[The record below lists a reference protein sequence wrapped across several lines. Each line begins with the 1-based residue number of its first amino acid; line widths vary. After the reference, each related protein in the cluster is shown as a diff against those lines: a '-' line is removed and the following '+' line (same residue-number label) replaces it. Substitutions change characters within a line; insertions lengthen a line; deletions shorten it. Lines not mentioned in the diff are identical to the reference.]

1 MTTQI
6 TQESFEAFLKCPTKS
21 RLYTNGA
28 HGIES
33 EFGEWQR
40 RTQERYNAAA
50 AQQLRS
56 SLQANE
62 WCVADPEIQARL
74 HGLELHR
81 SEVRVERH
89 SYIPIRFVANEKLSA
104 SDRLMLAFDAFAFS
118 RATSKLPAAG
128 KIVHGSRYS
137 TVRVPLA
144 KLLVR
149 VRSVL
154 EKIAS
159 EATKPPSL
167 VVLNRHC
174 TECEFQTQCRQIAR
188 EKDDLSL
195 LPTISDNQR
204 KKFHEKGIFTV
215 TQLSYTFRPRKRSKP

>member
-62 WCVADPEIQARL
+62 WCIGAPPAEQFNQRCYRLIFDYPVADPEIQARL
-74 HGLELHR
+74 HGSLRGPRRASFIYSDPLR
-81 SEVRVERH
+81 CKRKAF
-89 SYIPIRFVANEKLSA
+89 RF
-104 SDRLMLAFDAFAFS
+104 
-118 RATSKLPAAG
+118 
-128 KIVHGSRYS
+128 
-137 TVRVPLA
+137 
-144 KLLVR
+144 
-149 VRSVL
+149 
-154 EKIAS
+154 
-159 EATKPPSL
+159 
-167 VVLNRHC
+167 
-174 TECEFQTQCRQIAR
+174 RQIDAG
-188 EKDDLSL
+188 L
-195 LPTISDNQR
+195 
-204 KKFHEKGIFTV
+204 
-215 TQLSYTFRPRKRSKP
+215 